1 MGRYLGIDI
10 GWTEIKYGI
19 FDENG
24 NEFIEESGSAKSV
37 RDDLD
42 KIIDILSRII
52 KSAKEIDGVGISIPG
67 GVDNEN
73 GVIIEGG
80 AIPVLAGVDLI
91 GILNEKTGFNVAIEN
106 DANCVVLAEKWIGNG
121 KDCSSFVCMTIG
133 TGIGGGMFINNKIH
147 VGKNF
152 FAGEFGYIIIEEFED
167 YNNIPTLSFSSAT
180 EPLLK
185 QVALA
190 KEMKFKDIN
199 GLKVFEMIENGDEV
213 VIEAYRK
220 WLRKLCIGINNV
232 GFSID
237 PEKFLIGGGVSG
249 APRLIPDIKEEL
261 RKINPYTESWK
272 IETCKHFNSSG
283 KIGAVYNYLVRND
296 LVWG

>member
-10 GWTEIKYGI
+10 GGTEIKYGI

-24 NEFIEESGSAKSV
+24 NEFIEESGSVKSV
-37 RDDLD
+37 RDDLN

-52 KSAKEIDGVGISIPG
+52 KDAKEIDGVGISIPG

-190 KEMKFKDIN
+190 KRMKFEDIN

-213 VIEAYRK
+213 VIEVYRK
-220 WLRKLCIGINNV
+220 WLRKLCIGINNI

-249 APRLIPDIKEEL
+249 ASRLIPDIKEEL
-261 RKINPYTESWK
+261 RKINPYTESWN

-283 KIGAVYNYLVRND
+283 KIGSVYNYLVRND
-296 LVWG
+296 LV

>member
-1 MGRYLGIDI
+1 MSRYLGIDI
-10 GWTEIKYGI
+10 GGTEIKYGI
-19 FDENG
+19 FNDIG
-24 NEFIEESGSAKSV
+24 DEFIGEKGSVKSV

-42 KIIDILSRII
+42 KIIDILVGII
-52 KSAKEIDGVGISIPG
+52 KNAKDIDGVGISIPG
-67 GVDNEN
+67 GVDSEN

-91 GILNEKTGFNVAIEN
+91 GILKKKTGFNVAIEN

-147 VGKNF
+147 LGKNF
-152 FAGEFGYIIIEEFED
+152 FAGEFGYIIIGDFDD
-167 YNNIPTLSFSSAT
+167 YDNIPTFSLSSAT

-185 QVALA
+185 KVAEA
-190 KEMKFKDIN
+190 KGMNFEEIN
-199 GLKVFEMIENGDEV
+199 GIKVFEMVENGDDI
-213 VIEAYRK
+213 VIEVYRK
-220 WLRKLCIGINNV
+220 WLRKLCIGINNI

-237 PEKFLIGGGVSG
+237 PEKFLIGGGISG
-249 APRLIPDIKEEL
+249 APRLISDIKDEL
-261 RKINPYTESWK
+261 NKINPYTKSWK

-283 KIGAVYNYLVRND
+283 KIGAVYNYLVRNE
-296 LVWG
+296 LI

>member
-1 MGRYLGIDI
+1 MGRYLGIDV
-10 GWTEIKYGI
+10 GGTEIKYGI

-42 KIIDILSRII
+42 KIIDILSRMI

-190 KEMKFKDIN
+190 KEMKFEDIN

-296 LVWG
+296 LV

>member
-1 MGRYLGIDI
+1 MGRYLGIDV
-10 GWTEIKYGI
+10 GGTEIKYGI

-42 KIIDILSRII
+42 KIIDILSRMI

-121 KDCSSFVCMTIG
+121 KDCSSFVCMKIG

-152 FAGEFGYIIIEEFED
+152 FAGEFGYIIIEDFED

-199 GLKVFEMIENGDEV
+199 GLKVFKMIENGDEV

-261 RKINPYTESWK
+261 RKINPYTERWK

-296 LVWG
+296 LV